1 MPRWTRYALVVAV
14 AASVVTAC
22 VPKPP
27 GGAAREPH
35 RNIPD
40 SYSGLHDTR
49 NSGLIQWSDFFE
61 DRHLTALVE
70 MALQNNQELNIAIQ
84 EMVIANAEVLA
95 RRGAYVPKVGFGLGA
110 GVDHP
115 GKFTSQGRSDEM
127 AGLNP
132 TLQSYEFG
140 LYASWELD
148 IYGRL
153 RKLAKAASSRYL
165 ASIEG
170 RNFMVT
176 RLVAEI
182 ASLYYELMALDRQ
195 LEVVSNN
202 IALQENAL
210 ELVKAQFQAGRV
222 TSLGPTR
229 FEAELRSMQSSR
241 YEIQQRII
249 EVENQLNFLAG
260 RFPQPIERSS
270 ANFLDLRPPP
280 MGVGVPSELL
290 ANRPDVRQAELEMAA
305 AQLDVKSARAAFYP
319 SVGIESVVGYRSF
332 DFSKLVNTPDSL
344 LFRLAGQVFAPLLN
358 RRGIKA
364 DYFSA
369 NSRQMQAVLH
379 YERAVLTAF
388 VEVSN
393 RVNLIRNLT
402 DSYELKRQQVDRLVQ
417 SIEIST
423 QLFNRGRANYLEVL
437 TTRRESLEAQRQLTE
452 LKQRQMQGTVTLYQ
466 ALGGGWRGTG
476 LEPPDGSG
484 HEERTEEA
492 TQ

>member
-1 MPRWTRYALVVAV
+1 MSRWTRYALVVAV
-14 AASVVTAC
+14 AASVVTGC
-22 VPKPP
+22 IPKPP

-40 SYSGLHDTR
+40 SYAGLHDTR

-84 EMVIANAEVLA
+84 EMVIANAEVMA
-95 RRGAYVPKVGFGLGA
+95 RRGEYVPKVGFGVGA

-115 GKFTSQGRSDEM
+115 GRFTSQGRSDEM
-127 AGLNP
+127 ANLNP

-140 LYASWELD
+140 LYAKWELD
-148 IYGRL
+148 IWGRL

-176 RLVAEI
+176 RLVSEI
-182 ASLYYELMALDRQ
+182 ASLYYELMALDQQ

-202 IALQENAL
+202 IALQQNAL

-222 TSLGPTR
+222 TSLGTTR

-241 YEIQQRII
+241 YEIQQRIV
-249 EVENQLNFLAG
+249 EVENQLNFLVG

-270 ANFLDLRPPP
+270 ADFLDLQPPP

-332 DFSKLVNTPDSL
+332 DFTKLVNTPESL
-344 LFRLAGQVFAPLLN
+344 LFRLAGQVFAPLFN

-364 DYFSA
+364 EYFSA

-393 RVNLIRNLT
+393 RVNLIRNLS
-402 DSYELKRQQVDRLVQ
+402 DSYELKRQQVNQLVQ
-417 SIEIST
+417 SIGIST
-423 QLFNRGRANYLEVL
+423 QLFNRGRADYLEVL
-437 TTRRESLEAQRQLTE
+437 TTRRESLEAQRELTE
-452 LKQRQMQGTVTLYQ
+452 IKQRQMQGTVTLYQ

-484 HEERTEEA
+484 HEEQTKEV
-492 TQ
+492 TK